1 MDQTQIFRSLCRVDG
16 NGQPPVRAKRAQF
29 HLVTT
34 CLSNDLV
41 SLEKEIKLFHRDQ
54 ARGTMTGTSLSK
66 SGAAIS
72 TGAERV
78 QKKLA
83 DIERTLSQV
92 KATRAQDRSQSRQAI
107 QHLDKVVAIL
117 ESQLSALAKAFQ
129 LDLQQSAKKLAG
141 RQERQNNVFGKSV
154 NYAPKTD
161 SIRFRGAAA
170 SAPAAVVAP
179 LFGDDAPPMMMQ
191 QQQVK
196 KNAYETS
203 RTLGRT
209 QEVERVESMIGEVS
223 QMFMRVAGMVQE
235 QGELVQD
242 IESLVDDSAAN
253 TSQAQTELLKL
264 FRFVSSDR
272 ALIIKLL
279 LTVLLVGMVM
289 IYFWT

>member
-1 MDQTQIFRSLCRVDG
+1 MDQTQVFRSLCGVDG
-16 NGQPPVRAKRAQF
+16 GQPPVRAKRGQF
-29 HLVTT
+29 QIATT
-34 CLSNDLV
+34 GLSNDLV

-78 QKKLA
+78 QKRLA
-83 DIERTLSQV
+83 DVEHRLSQV

-107 QHLDKVVAIL
+107 QHVDKVVAIL

-154 NYAPKTD
+154 SYVPKTD
-161 SIRFRGAAA
+161 SIRFRGATA
-170 SAPAAVVAP
+170 SAPTAGVAP

-191 QQQVK
+191 QQQVT

-203 RTLGRT
+203 RSLGRT
-209 QEVERVESMIGEVS
+209 QEVEKVESMIGEVS

-279 LTVLLVGMVM
+279 VTVLLVGMVM